1 MVGADHIDRVLS
13 RGREYTTAGLGALRR
28 MRSTDNYFVVWRS
41 EEAQE
46 VAAAVAGNYVLLLW
60 RESLR
65 IKLHCDLHWLQ

>member
-1 MVGADHIDRVLS
+1 
-13 RGREYTTAGLGALRR
+13 

-46 VAAAVAGNYVLLLW
+46 VAAAVVGNYVLLLW